1 MYVCVCVSFYTLFD
15 AVIPAATAKKLIR
28 FPSFEGSSLLS
39 CSRSVE
45 APSAGVTGVTT
56 HVARGVTVALLAEGE
71 T

>member
-45 APSAGVTGVTT
+45 APGAGVTT